1 MIQYVARIGLNYV
14 DIAEILITHAGE
26 EIADSCGVNVY
37 GKHRLV
43 RKLAGEGCHLF
54 TGPESDIDDDGHIR
68 GEKRIRIAQLVKGK
82 PPGRLM
88 GKCERLPSGDPP
100 ASSLCGWR
108 VGQKRVHVARLRGW
122 QMLGR
127 GASAVLV
134 WESGSLRNV
143 RRRSMGRHG
152 GVTVEQIVAS
162 PRYVTKISELAEETG
177 RPRPEVD
184 AEGRADLVE
193 LVATIERRPTRVW
206 DSFGQWLSRSYTI
219 DASTEELPKLRA
231 LSRNHS
237 LVFLPNHRS
246 YLDPLVL
253 RRVLGEGGLPSN
265 FILGGI
271 NLAMWP
277 ATLVAKRSGLIFIRR
292 STRDDPIYPAMMRL
306 YLGMLLQQHANL
318 EWYFEGGRTRTGKL
332 RPPRMGVLRYLM
344 DAYAENRSEPG
355 DNGSDVYIVPVSIVY
370 DQQHEVG
377 AISSEDSGGA
387 KTPESL
393 RWLVSFARAQS
404 LRRGQVHVRF
414 GEPLRLGEIVDDARE
429 RAGSLSPQTVVP
441 RVAFEIAHRINDATP
456 ITPSAL
462 VSFALLD
469 NEGRALTHSELLS
482 VLEPLLAYIRTR
494 NLPLTSDIDLARPE
508 GVEKALSSLRR
519 EGVVESF
526 SGGLETVYAIARDR
540 NHEAAFYRNTVA
552 HWFVYR
558 AIAENA
564 LLGAAGSECDDVV
577 DTTWQCA
584 LALRDL
590 LKYEFFFP
598 RKRDFAEKIRDEI
611 DIAQPGW
618 AGQNP
623 SVADVI
629 TDLDNT
635 ALYLS
640 HRVIGPFLEAY
651 AVVAERLAETS
662 PYLLVDNDA
671 LVNECLGIA
680 RQEWLQLRLH
690 SPESISR
697 DLMQGALKL
706 ADNRGLLEVGGED
719 MIRRRQ
725 EFAAELRH
733 AVDRV
738 AIVRQAAM
746 ARLSD
751 DDAGVSD
758 MMNRR

>member
-1 MIQYVARIGLNYV
+1 
-14 DIAEILITHAGE
+14 
-26 EIADSCGVNVY
+26 
-37 GKHRLV
+37 
-43 RKLAGEGCHLF
+43 
-54 TGPESDIDDDGHIR
+54 
-68 GEKRIRIAQLVKGK
+68 
-82 PPGRLM
+82 
-88 GKCERLPSGDPP
+88 
-100 ASSLCGWR
+100 
-108 VGQKRVHVARLRGW
+108 
-122 QMLGR
+122 
-127 GASAVLV
+127 
-134 WESGSLRNV
+134 
-143 RRRSMGRHG
+143 MGRHG
-152 GVTVEQIVAS
+152 GVTVEKILAS
-162 PRYVTKISELAEETG
+162 PRYMRRVEELVEQTG
-177 RPRPEVD
+177 KS
-184 AEGRADLVE
+184 RADVERESRAALVE
-193 LVATIERRPTRVW
+193 MVATIESRPSRVW
-206 DSFGQWLSRSYTI
+206 DSFGEWLSRSYTI
-219 DASTEELPKLRA
+219 DAGTEHLPKLRA
-231 LSRNHS
+231 LSREHS

-253 RRVLGEGGLPSN
+253 RRVLDEGGMPSN
-265 FILGGI
+265 YILGGI

-277 ATLVAKRSGLIFIRR
+277 ATLIAKRSGLIFIRR

-332 RPPRMGVLRYLM
+332 RPPRMGVLRYLT
-344 DAYAENRSEPG
+344 DAYSENRADPA
-355 DNGSDVYIVPVSIVY
+355 DNGSEVYIVPVSIVY

-377 AISSEDSGGA
+377 AISSEDSGGT

-404 LRRGQVHVRF
+404 QRRGQVHVRF

-462 VSFALLD
+462 VTFALLD
-469 NEGRALTHSELLS
+469 NEGRALTLSELLG
-482 VLEPLLAYIRTR
+482 VLEPLLAYIRVR
-494 NLPLTSDIDLARPE
+494 DLPMTSDVDLARPE
-508 GVEKALSSLRR
+508 GVQRALTSLLR
-519 EGVVESF
+519 EGVVEAY

-564 LLGAAGSECDDVV
+564 LLAVAEEDCDDVV

-590 LKYEFFFP
+590 LKFEFFFP
-598 RKRDFAEKIRDEI
+598 RKRDFAEKIRGEI
-611 DIAQPGW
+611 DIARPGW
-618 AGQNP
+618 AGENP
-623 SVADVI
+623 SVDDVLK
-629 TDLDNT
+629 DLDGT

-651 AVVAERLAETS
+651 GVVAERLAETS
-662 PYLLVDNDA
+662 PYVPIDRDA
-671 LVNECLGIA
+671 LVDECLGIA

-690 SPESISR
+690 APESISR

-706 ADNRGLLEVGGED
+706 AENRGLLEVGDDD
-719 MIRRRQ
+719 MMARRQ
-725 EFAAELRH
+725 DFAAEIRR
-733 AVDRV
+733 AVERV
-738 AIVRQAAM
+738 AIVRQAAL